1 MIYKYTVLL
10 NFFKKDNIFH
20 DVDTM
25 IWIVEDHVI
34 FSWNM
39 SISELPLKIYI
50 ITTHLLV
57 FRFAF
62 KYVFTWKRL
71 EYVWRIFWFYEC
83 VLYVG
88 R

>member
-1 MIYKYTVLL
+1 MIYNYTVLL

-20 DVDTM
+20 DVDT
-25 IWIVEDHVI
+25 IISIVENYVI

-50 ITTHLLV
+50 IITYLLV

-62 KYVFTWKRL
+62 KYVFTWKRF
-71 EYVWRIFWFYEC
+71 EYVWRIFRFYKC